1 MGYSQRDVSETALS
15 LQYHDN
21 DFIKKQ
27 CEKRFHSFT
36 CLKTINIQNHAGE
49 TAVALRFHPP
59 TDVISLFLNT
69 QKMPD

>member
-27 CEKRFHSFT
+27 CENRFHSFT
-36 CLKTINIQNHAGE
+36 CLKTISIQYYTGE
-49 TAVALRFHPP
+49 TAVSLRFHPSRGCLLP
-59 TDVISLFLNT
+59 IPQYAKDA
-69 QKMPD
+69 